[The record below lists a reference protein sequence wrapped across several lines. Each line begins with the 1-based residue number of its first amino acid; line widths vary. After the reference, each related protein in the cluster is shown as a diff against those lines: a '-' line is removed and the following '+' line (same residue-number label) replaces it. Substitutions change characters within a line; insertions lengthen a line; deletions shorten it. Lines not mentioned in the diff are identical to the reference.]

1 MTVLAACAGSSVA
14 VAGAEPKPNIVMHL
28 ADDFGW
34 ANAGW
39 HRPEGYKEV
48 QTPHMDTLVKEGIE
62 LDHAYSYKFCS
73 PTRSC
78 LQSGRLPVHVNVLNI
93 GPEEWNPAD
102 PVSGFA
108 AIPRNMTG
116 MATKLKSAGYST
128 HQVGKW
134 DAGMATVDHTP
145 KGRGYDTSFGYFH
158 HANDYWTEHVGAY
171 VDLYNETEETDWAGP
186 APAFAPLRDGPGYGY
201 NGSCPEGDYPP
212 NGACGMTGPEEEYEE
227 FKFKTRVPNP
237 MNEYLGLMTAF
248 Y

>member
-1 MTVLAACAGSSVA
+1 MSSFCSSVA
-14 VAGAEPKPNIVMHL
+14 VQTATILVACAGLSVVVAAGDGPKPNIIMHL

-48 QTPHMDTLVKEGIE
+48 QTPHMDTLVREGIE

-134 DAGMATVDHTP
+134 DAGMVGSAHPAAFTYPGVEP
-145 KGRGYDTSFGYFH
+145 SFH
-158 HANDYWTEHVGAY
+158 NILPH
-171 VDLYNETEETDWAGP
+171 LQP
-186 APAFAPLRDGPGYGY
+186 
-201 NGSCPEGDYPP
+201 SC
-212 NGACGMTGPEEEYEE
+212 
-227 FKFKTRVPNP
+227 
-237 MNEYLGLMTAF
+237 
-248 Y
+248 